1 MGKLKRETYF
11 FINLITLF
19 KYFCLTILWYETD
32 YFLLYTDQSDIK
44 SFSFEIYGI
53 MITFIISLES

>member
-32 YFLLYTDQSDIK
+32 YYLQYTNDSDIK
-44 SFSFEIYGI
+44 SFNCETFGI
-53 MITFIISLES
+53 MIAFLISLES